1 MLAWCC
7 TRTALVQKT
16 WHGHCFAVWRC
27 HIGSVCITKNLSA
40 YWEKHLMQIKHAVKG
55 AALAAMMA
63 AAPSAFAGA
72 TGNVYASSEY
82 MFRGIAQT
90 GGAAISG
97 GLDYGWD
104 SGLYV
109 GTWASNIGFGGGT
122 EQDLYVGFGGEA
134 GGLAYDVGMTYY
146 WYPEEDES
154 GSEYSTLEF
163 YASLGFGP
171 ATLSLAYSDE
181 LQFFNGV
188 AAGAADAKEG
198 LYINLAASFPLTQTL
213 GLHVAIGQYSGD
225 EIEAG
230 LVTED
235 SYLDFHVGVSAELE
249 GGYSAS
255 FAYIFTD
262 IDDASPY
269 LGNVD
274 DDPKFVVSIGKDF
287 DL

>member
-1 MLAWCC
+1 
-7 TRTALVQKT
+7 
-16 WHGHCFAVWRC
+16 
-27 HIGSVCITKNLSA
+27 
-40 YWEKHLMQIKHAVKG
+40 MQIKHAVKG

-72 TGNVYASSEY
+72 SGNVYASSEY

-90 GGAAISG
+90 GGAAVSG

-122 EQDLYVGFGGEA
+122 EQDFYVGFGGEA
-134 GGLAYDVGMTYY
+134 GDLAYDLGLTYY
-146 WYPEEDES
+146 WYPEEDEA
-154 GSEYSTLEF
+154 GAELSTVEL

-171 ATLSLAYSDE
+171 AALSVAYGDE
-181 LQFFNGV
+181 VNFFIGD
-188 AAGAADAKEG
+188 GDAEDA
-198 LYINLAASFPLTQTL
+198 LYINLSASFPMTDKLAL
-213 GLHVAIGQYSGD
+213 DLAIGQYSGD
-225 EIEAG
+225 EIERFLGAG
-230 LVTED
+230 ED
-235 SYLDFHVGVSAELE
+235 SYIDFNIGVSTELE

-262 IDDASPY
+262 IDV
-269 LGNVD
+269 GGVD